1 MCLILFYCPNF
12 CIFKK
17 KHISSH
23 RSAFGGSEV
32 FESCPFKIKVH
43 HEVLFFLECGQCYQN
58 QISRCR
64 QARCQYCPRRQQ
76 LRGGCQ
82 GPGDIASALQCQR
95 FHNAHARPAT
105 ARPPDHGRPRRQPP
119 HSAPPV
125 CWVESLPRPRL
136 PARVFGRR
144 CHGAGFRTF
153 IFRVG
158 GVANQDPSG
167 IAGFSH

>member
-64 QARCQYCPRRQQ
+64 QDQGGNSCGVAAR
-76 LRGGCQ
+76 
-82 GPGDIASALQCQR
+82 GPGISHLRCSVCASTTPTRGQ
-95 FHNAHARPAT
+95 
-105 ARPPDHGRPRRQPP
+105 RQPV
-119 HSAPPV
+119 PPITAGHAGNHHTQRLRCV
-125 CWVESLPRPRL
+125 RWSPSPAHTYKHGSLGEG
-136 PARVFGRR
+136 ATVQAFGRL
-144 CHGAGFRTF
+144 FF
-153 IFRVG
+153 VWEE
-158 GVANQDPSG
+158 
-167 IAGFSH
+167 